1 MQNPKKTRV
10 AFAYHFNDKDWF
22 GGKNYFTS
30 LFSAIAKNPPNNIE
44 FLFVTGLK
52 VETTLPQDFPWMKVV
67 QTKLLDKLSP
77 PWLLRKVTTEFLNKD
92 YLLID
97 FLKKNDIDI
106 LSHSGHLGKQKE
118 IKVIDWLY
126 DFQFI
131 HLPDYW
137 KPLHVKRTTDSYIA
151 KCKNSDA
158 LIVSSHDALADL
170 KKFAPWSQVPHHV
183 LQFVSRPMDY
193 EKILSKEEVLKK
205 YNLPNKYFYLPNQFW
220 MNKNHSLAIDALA
233 LLKEDNNDN
242 DIVVVCTGKEFDARQ
257 PKYFGELMQYVSEK
271 NVSDVFKVLG
281 IIPYEDTQAL
291 MTYSCGVINP
301 SRFEGWSTTV
311 EEAKSLQCRLLLSD
325 IPVHREQ
332 ANELGVFFDNNNPKQ
347 LAALIKQFY
356 DIDEPVTSTENKIL
370 NYDQRLLDFR
380 DKYIQAITN
389 L

>member
-1 MQNPKKTRV
+1 MQNTKKMRV

-30 LFSAIAKNPPNNIE
+30 LFSAIAKNPPDNIE

-52 VETTLPQDFPWMKVV
+52 VETTLPQEFPWMKVIR
-67 QTKLLDKLSP
+67 TRLIDKLSI
-77 PWLLRKVTTEFLNKD
+77 PWLLRKATTEFLNKD

-97 FLKKNDIDI
+97 FLNKNDVNI
-106 LSHSGHLGKQKE
+106 LSHSGHLGKQKD

-151 KCKNSDA
+151 KCKNSNA
-158 LIVSSHDALADL
+158 LFVSSNDALADL
-170 KKFAPWSQVPHHV
+170 KNFAPWSQIPHHV

-193 EKILSKEEVLKK
+193 ETILTKEEILNK

-220 MNKNHSLAIDALA
+220 MNKNHSLVVDALA
-233 LLKEDNNDN
+233 LLKDSGT
-242 DIVVVCTGKEFDARQ
+242 DISVVCTGKKFDARQ
-257 PKYFGELMQYVSEK
+257 PKYFGQLMEYVSEK
-271 NVSDVFKVLG
+271 NVSDVFRVLG

-291 MTYSCGVINP
+291 MAYSCGVINP

-325 IPVHREQ
+325 LPVHREQ

-347 LAALIKQFY
+347 LAGLIKY
-356 DIDEPVTSTENKIL
+356 YYHHNEKITSSEDKLI
-370 NYDQRLLDFR
+370 NYNRRLLKFR
-380 DKYIQAITN
+380 DKYIQAIEQ

>member
-1 MQNPKKTRV
+1 MKNPKKIRV

-30 LFSAIAKNPPNNIE
+30 LFSAIAKKPPDNIE
-44 FLFVTGLK
+44 FLFITGLK
-52 VETTLPQDFPWMKVV
+52 IETTLPQEFPWMKVV
-67 QTKLLDKLSP
+67 KTRLIDKLSP
-77 PWLLRKVTTEFLNKD
+77 PWLLRKITMEFLNKD

-97 FLKKNDIDI
+97 FLRKNNVDV
-106 LSHSGHLGKQKE
+106 LSHSGHLGKQNDV
-118 IKVIDWLY
+118 KVIDWLY

-137 KPLHVKRTTDSYIA
+137 KPLHIKRTTDSYIS

-170 KKFAPWSQVPHHV
+170 KKFAPWSQIPHHV
-183 LQFVSRPMDY
+183 LQFVSRPINY
-193 EKILSKEEVLKK
+193 EKLLTKEEVLKK
-205 YNLPNKYFYLPNQFW
+205 YNLPSKYFYLPNQFW
-220 MNKNHSLAIDALA
+220 MNKNHSLVVDALA
-233 LLKEDNNDN
+233 LLKGENTS
-242 DIVVVCTGKEFDARQ
+242 IVVVCTGKKFDARQ
-257 PKYFGELMQYVSEK
+257 PKYFGDLIEYVSEK

-301 SRFEGWSTTV
+301 SYFEGWSTTV

-332 ANELGVFFDNNNPKQ
+332 ASELGVFFDNKSPEE
-347 LAALIKQFY
+347 LADLIKHFY
-356 DIDEPVTSTENKIL
+356 HKDEPVMSTESKIES
-370 NYDQRLLDFR
+370 YDQRLLSFR
-380 DKYIQAITN
+380 DKYIQAINN